1 MIVGSGQVAR
11 GFKEY
16 LNDSKVV
23 IFASGVSNSR
33 ETRRISFEREE
44 RLLKTIIDSYHKKTI
59 VYFGTCSV
67 YDNSVNQ
74 GSYVQHKLK
83 MEQLIEKK
91 CQKFYIFRLP
101 QIVGKTSSP
110 TLINHLFDAI
120 YNGNN
125 LAINKNS
132 TRNLI
137 GVNELFLIANYL
149 IKNNL
154 YVNEITNIATPYND
168 LVLDIVLMIEK
179 ILKKKSNYRLLNVG
193 DRQTIDINKIRVV
206 IKNKNIFPKGYT
218 YKILNNFYRDF
229 QENKH
234 NV

>member
-1 MIVGSGQVAR
+1 MIVGSGLVAR
-11 GFKEY
+11 GFKDY

-33 ETRRISFEREE
+33 ETRLASYEREE
-44 RLLKTIIDSYHKKTI
+44 RLLKTIIDSHYKKTI
-59 VYFGTCSV
+59 VYFSTCSV

-74 GSYVQHKLK
+74 TSYVQHKLK
-83 MEQLIEKK
+83 MEQLIEKN

-110 TLINHLFDAI
+110 TLINHLFDNI
-120 YNGNN
+120 YNDEN

-137 GVNELFLIANYL
+137 GVNEVFLIANHL
-149 IKNNL
+149 IKNNF

-168 LVLDIVLMIEK
+168 SVIDIVLMIEK
-179 ILKKKSNYRLLNVG
+179 ILKKKSNYRLLDIG
-193 DRQTIDINKIRVV
+193 EREAIDINKIMDI
-206 IKNKNIFPKGYT
+206 IKNKNIFPEGYT
-218 YKILNNFYRDF
+218 YKILNNFYRAF

>member
-1 MIVGSGQVAR
+1 MLVQDKLR
-11 GFKEY
+11 EGFKEY

-44 RLLKTIIDSYHKKTI
+44 RLLKTIIESYYKKTI

-74 GSYVQHKLK
+74 TSYVQHKLK
-83 MEQLIEKK
+83 MEHLIENK

-101 QIVGKTSSP
+101 QIVGQTSSP
-110 TLINHLFDAI
+110 TLINHLFNAI
-120 YNGNN
+120 YNDEE

-137 GVNELFLIANYL
+137 GVNEVFFIANYL
-149 IKNNL
+149 IKNNF
-154 YVNEITNIATPYND
+154 YVNETTNIATPYND
-168 LVLDIVLMIEK
+168 FVIDIIFMIEK
-179 ILKKKSNYRLLNVG
+179 ILKKKCKYKLINIG
-193 DRQTIDINKIRVV
+193 EKETIDINKIMDI
-206 IKNKNIFPKGYT
+206 IKNKNIFPEGYT
-218 YKILNNFYRDF
+218 CKILNNFYRDF
-229 QENKH
+229 QLNND